1 MSTPKPGQIRCPT
14 CHRSTAP
21 AAYCTHC
28 GSAIPSSAVVRPR
41 GMDRDEL
48 DARIRSRRVET
59 PYRRGGYADEW
70 GDTPGGYAPFA
81 PEPEDALAQRR
92 EAEPA
97 APAHVDHM
105 ADQQVD
111 AWVPP
116 PAPPAS
122 EPPAAAD
129 RPDPWRR
136 GREVEEP
143 QRVDEPEPE
152 EPRAPGALVPPLPPL
167 IIDPTPVQTE
177 AEPEPLPAAPQ
188 AHPDPWAARPVEA
201 PPPAE
206 EPPYA
211 ATSADDDEGWPADEA
226 YYVPADESY
235 QRRGGG
241 SALPII
247 GFGALGLLAILFGV
261 FFSNL
266 MGGDPAARASATPS
280 ATVSASI
287 EATPSETAVSSGS
300 AGPSQSG
307 QPNASE
313 GPPITF
319 PDGFTATT
327 EPCVSQPNASGC
339 ESDGAT
345 NSGSIW
351 VYIGFNAGRRDDVLG
366 MTILDDAGAVVAQ
379 ASIELA
385 EVNCPA
391 NVPCNG
397 WLLFPGF
404 GTPYTG
410 LDPGDYTIRI
420 NRNGLPAAEA
430 DFTVT

>member
-1 MSTPKPGQIRCPT
+1 
-14 CHRSTAP
+14 
-21 AAYCTHC
+21 
-28 GSAIPSSAVVRPR
+28 
-41 GMDRDEL
+41 MDRDEL
-48 DARIRSRRVET
+48 DARIRSRRVDA

-70 GDTPGGYAPFA
+70 GDAPGGYAPFE
-81 PEPEDALAQRR
+81 PEPEDALAQRG
-92 EAEPA
+92 EAEPG
-97 APAHVDHM
+97 APAHVDHL
-105 ADQQVD
+105 ADAQVD

-116 PAPPAS
+116 ARTAPAAPAGLPAAG
-122 EPPAAAD
+122 EPPAPAD
-129 RPDPWRR
+129 RPEPWRR

-143 QRVDEPEPE
+143 ETVEPPE
-152 EPRAPGALVPPLPPL
+152 EPHTLVPPLPPL
-167 IIDPTPVQTE
+167 VMDPTPARVD
-177 AEPEPLPAAPQ
+177 PEPTPPAPQ
-188 AHPDPWAARPVEA
+188 AHPDPWGARPVE
-201 PPPAE
+201 PPAPAD
-206 EPPYA
+206 EPPRAVAY
-211 ATSADDDEGWPADEA
+211 TEDDEGWPADEEY
-226 YYVPADESY
+226 YYVPADDGY

-261 FFSNL
+261 VFSNL
-266 MGGDPAARASATPS
+266 MGGGPAARLSPTPSPTASAS
-280 ATVSASI
+280 L
-287 EATPSETAVSSGS
+287 EATPSESVAAPTS
-300 AGPSQSG
+300 AGASQSG

-327 EPCVSQPNASGC
+327 EPCVSQPNADGC

-366 MTILDDAGAVVAQ
+366 MTIVDDGGTVIAQ

-391 NVPCNG
+391 EVPCNG

-410 LDPGDYTIRI
+410 LEPGDYSIRI

-430 DFTVT
+430 DFTVS